1 MRISLGRGAFGM
13 DFTLNETQRAIQ
25 GVVRDFARR
34 EIIPKAAGYDQREEF
49 PWEIVQGAASLGLL
63 GILVP
68 EGYGG
73 AGMDYVS
80 YVAIL
85 EELGRADGSVALT
98 VEAHNS
104 LAVNH
109 ILLFG
114 TEEQRRRY
122 LPALARGEM
131 LSAWALTEPGSGSD
145 AAAMRTTAVRQD
157 DAYVL
162 SGTKNFITSGSIA
175 GVYVVLAL
183 SDPTRGSH
191 GISAF
196 ILEKGAP
203 GFSVGRREKKL
214 GVRASDTAQLILD
227 HVRLPAENLLGE
239 MHHGF
244 LDALQ
249 VLDGGRIGIAALAV
263 GLARAALEESI
274 AYSKQRVQF
283 GEPIS
288 AFQAI
293 QFKLAD
299 MATAIDAARLLT
311 YRAAVLADQGK
322 PFTKEASMA
331 KVYSAEAAVAA
342 AIQAIQI
349 HGGYGYT
356 VEYPV
361 ERYLRDAKLCEIGE
375 GTSEIQ
381 RLIIAR
387 EIVGREYV

>member
-1 MRISLGRGAFGM
+1 M
-13 DFTLNETQRAIQ
+13 DFTLSETQRAIQ
-25 GVVRDFARR
+25 EVVRDFARR

-49 PWEIVQGAASLGLL
+49 PWEIIQRAASLGLL

-85 EELGRADGSVALT
+85 EELGRADASVALT

-104 LAVNH
+104 LGVNH

-283 GEPIS
+283 GQPIS

-311 YRAAVLADQGK
+311 YRAALLADQGK

>member
-1 MRISLGRGAFGM
+1 M
-13 DFTLNETQRAIQ
+13 DFTLSETQRAIQ

-49 PWEIVQGAASLGLL
+49 PWEIIRGAASLGLL

-114 TEEQRRRY
+114 SEEQRRRY

-162 SGTKNFITSGSIA
+162 TGTKNFITSGSVA
-175 GVYVVLAL
+175 GVYVILTL
-183 SDPTRGSH
+183 SDPARGSH

-196 ILEKGAP
+196 ILERGAS

-227 HVRLPAENLLGE
+227 HVRLPAESLLGE
-239 MHHGF
+239 IHHGF

-283 GEPIS
+283 GQPIS

-342 AIQAIQI
+342 ATQAIQI

>member
-1 MRISLGRGAFGM
+1 M

-34 EIIPKAAGYDQREEF
+34 EVIPKAAGYDQREEF
-49 PWEIVQGAASLGLL
+49 PWEIIRGTASLGLL

-85 EELGRADGSVALT
+85 EELGRADASVALT

-122 LPALARGEM
+122 LPPLARGEM
-131 LSAWALTEPGSGSD
+131 LSAWALTEPSSGSD

-162 SGTKNFITSGSIA
+162 TGTKNFITSGSIA

-196 ILEKGAP
+196 ILERGAP

-214 GVRASDTAQLILD
+214 GVRASDTAELILD
-227 HVRLPAENLLGE
+227 HVRLPAENLLGK

-244 LDALQ
+244 IDALQ

-283 GEPIS
+283 GQPIS

-311 YRAAVLADQGK
+311 YRAALLADQGK

-375 GTSEIQ
+375 GTSEMQ

>member
-1 MRISLGRGAFGM
+1 M

-49 PWEIVQGAASLGLL
+49 PWEIIQRAASLGLL

-68 EGYGG
+68 DGYGG

-85 EELGRADGSVALT
+85 EELGRADASVALT

-122 LPALARGEM
+122 LPPLARGEM
-131 LSAWALTEPGSGSD
+131 LSAWALTEPSSGSD

-283 GEPIS
+283 GQPIS

-311 YRAAVLADQGK
+311 YRAALLADQGK